1 MTDTETAQAVP
12 TQPDFLTTLERL
24 LAIQATAVKPAL
36 DEATTFIAHALRAD
50 KVDAFLY
57 DPAITSLV
65 AVGTSH
71 TPMGAH
77 QHALGLDRLP
87 LANGGRTVEV
97 FQIGVPYHSGQVD
110 TDVGELL
117 GVRDGLG
124 IRSAMA
130 VRLDIN
136 GAPRGAVQVDSAQ
149 PHHFTA
155 QDLAF
160 THAVTHWVSLIL
172 QRTELIERQQREAA
186 AQARQLVAEELVTVL
201 AHDLGNYLT
210 PLMGTIH
217 LLGHRAARDGRPTD
231 VKLTDQ
237 AARSVARVHRLT
249 TDLLDASRVEQ
260 GLLQLRQQ
268 PVDLAQLVHD
278 TTDGLRTPHTA
289 ITVDV
294 PDELLADVDPDRIQQ
309 ALENLLTNART
320 HAPGS
325 PVVVTLR
332 REERDTG
339 TWASLRV
346 QDQGPGIAPTIV
358 DTLMTRFVR
367 GQQSKGLGLGLYLA
381 SSIAQA
387 HDGTLTVESRLGQ
400 GTTFELAVP
409 VTPA

>member
-36 DEATTFIAHALRAD
+36 DEASTLIAHALRAD
-50 KVDAFLY
+50 KVDTFLY
-57 DPAITSLV
+57 DPATTSLV
-65 AVGTSH
+65 AVGTST
-71 TPMGAH
+71 TPMGAK
-77 QHALGLDRLP
+77 QHALGLDRMP

-97 FQIGVPYHSGQVD
+97 FQTGVLYHSGQVH
-110 TDVGELL
+110 TDQGELL

-130 VRLDIN
+130 VRLDVN

-217 LLGHRAARDGRPTD
+217 LLGRRAARDGRPTD
-231 VKLTDQ
+231 VKLSDQ
-237 AARSVARVHRLT
+237 AARSVARLHRLT

-260 GLLQLRQQ
+260 GLLQLRRQ
-268 PVDLAQLVHD
+268 PVDLADLIRT
-278 TTDGLRTPHTA
+278 TTDALRTPQLTMA
-289 ITVDV
+289 VEGL
-294 PDELLADVDPDRIQQ
+294 DELIADVDPDRIQQ
-309 ALENLLTNART
+309 ALENLLHNART

-325 PVVVTLR
+325 PISVTLR
-332 REERDTG
+332 QEERDTG
-339 TWASLRV
+339 AWAVVRV
-346 QDQGPGIAPTIV
+346 QDQGPGIAPAV
-358 DTLMTRFVR
+358 LDSLMMRFVR
-367 GQQSKGLGLGLYLA
+367 GTQSKGLGLGLYLA
-381 SSIAQA
+381 HRIMEA
-387 HDGTLTVESRLGQ
+387 HSGALTVESQLGH
-400 GTTFELAVP
+400 GTTFQLAVP
-409 VTPA
+409 VEPR